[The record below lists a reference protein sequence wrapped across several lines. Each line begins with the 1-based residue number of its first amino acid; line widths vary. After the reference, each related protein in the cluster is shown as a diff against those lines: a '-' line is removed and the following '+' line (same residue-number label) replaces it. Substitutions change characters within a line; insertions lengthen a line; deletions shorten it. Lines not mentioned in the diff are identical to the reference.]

1 MSTYQRVAIVTDSSA
16 SLPNDIIAQYDITIV
31 PQQIIFGD
39 QIYRD
44 GIDLDS
50 TRLYTMLSQSKMT
63 PTTSAPNPSDF
74 LHAFYAVK
82 ERAESIICITLS
94 QQLSAT
100 HNAAKTACALFQ
112 VDYPDYSIKLIDSE
126 TSIGSEGLIIL
137 AAARFAKANK
147 NIYEVAAAA
156 TFVQN
161 RVRQFAFLDT
171 LHYVAK
177 GGRVPK
183 LAAWIGSLLQFKP
196 LLELSQGKASLIA
209 RPRSHSKALER
220 LIKIV
225 SEDTKHTPFPLRV
238 NLLHANAQT
247 EIAHFYR
254 RIEQELDCTEILV
267 SEFAP
272 VVGVH
277 TGPGVL
283 GLAYY
288 STEGE
293 GEFTR
298 QYS

>member
-1 MSTYQRVAIVTDSSA
+1 MPTYQRVAIVTDSST
-16 SLPNDIIAQYDITIV
+16 SLPHNVIRQYDITIV
-31 PQQIIFGD
+31 PQQIIFED

-50 TRLYTMLSQSKMT
+50 TQLYTMLKQSKKA
-63 PTTSAPNPSDF
+63 PTTSAPNSSDF
-74 LHAFYAVK
+74 LHAFYAAK
-82 ERAESIICITLS
+82 ELADSILCITLS

-100 HNAAKTACALFQ
+100 HDAAKTACSLFR
-112 VDYPDYSIKLIDSE
+112 DEYPDHPITLIDSE
-126 TSIGSEGLIIL
+126 TSIGSEGLIVL

-147 NIYEVAAAA
+147 NIDEVEAAA
-156 TFVQN
+156 TFVQK

-183 LAAWIGSLLQFKP
+183 IAAWIGSLLQFKP
-196 LLELSQGKASLIA
+196 LLELSKGEASMIA
-209 RPRSHSKALER
+209 RPRSHNKALER

-225 SEDTKHTPFPLRV
+225 SEDVKSAPLRI
-238 NLLHANAQT
+238 NLLHAEAQS
-247 EIAHFYR
+247 EIAHLRR
-254 RIEQELDCTEILV
+254 RIEQELHCKEILV

-277 TGPGVL
+277 TGPGIL

-288 STEGE
+288 STEDE
-293 GEFTR
+293 GEIPETV
-298 QYS
+298 